1 MRGINGSGNVNLH
14 GTVRGAITSVRPDT
28 LMIWRQST
36 GFTQDATYAQVP
48 GYAADQNVR
57 GNVQALTAKDLKH
70 AALQNIEGVVRA
82 VYLFG
87 NVQGVVRPDAKGG
100 DKLVFPQ
107 MLGGAAQTWLVVA
120 VLETWGV
127 EQGGWCKVAVS
138 LQQGNNP

>member
-1 MRGINGSGNVNLH
+1 
-14 GTVRGAITSVRPDT
+14 
-28 LMIWRQST
+28 MIWRQST
-36 GFTQDATYAQVP
+36 GSTKDATYAQTP
-48 GYAADQNVR
+48 TYAADQPVR
-57 GNVQALTAKDLKH
+57 GNVQALSGKDLRH
-70 AALQNIEGVVRA
+70 PELQNIQGVMRG

-107 MLGGAAQTWLVVA
+107 MLGGTPQTWLVVC

-127 EQGGWCKVAVS
+127 EQGGWSKVAVA

>member
-1 MRGINGSGNVNLH
+1 MNLH
-14 GTVRGAITSVRPDT
+14 GTVRGAIQSVRPDT
-28 LMIWRQST
+28 PMIWRQST
-36 GFTQDATYAQVP
+36 GSTKDATYAQVP
-48 GYAADQNVR
+48 SYAADQPVR
-57 GNVQALTAKDLKH
+57 GQVQALSGKDLKH
-70 AALQNIEGVVRA
+70 PQLQNVQGVLRA

-107 MLGGAAQTWLVVA
+107 MLGGTAQTWLVVA

-127 EQGGWCKVAVS
+127 EQGGWCKVAVN

>member
-1 MRGINGSGNVNLH
+1 
-14 GTVRGAITSVRPDT
+14 
-28 LMIWRQST
+28 MIWRQSQ

-48 GYAADQNVR
+48 AYAADQFVQ
-57 GNVQALTAKDLKH
+57 GQVQALTGKDLKH
-70 AALQNIEGVVRA
+70 PALQNVQGVLRG

-107 MLGGAAQTWLVVA
+107 MLGGSPQTWLIIA

-127 EQGGWCKVAVS
+127 DQGGWCKVAVN